1 VTAKAFDCWSL
12 ILDFQIMRMTFF
24 QHQNAA
30 ESACREDEFRWV
42 RNDSEPTLLGRS

>member
-1 VTAKAFDCWSL
+1 MAKAFHRWSL

-24 QHQNAA
+24 KHHNAG

-42 RNDSEPTLLGRS
+42 RNDSEPMLLGRG